1 MSQKR
6 ELKKLTGLDNLFG
19 EEVEQTLSDSTLP
32 LFQIIFPPSQPRRY
46 FDPVKLKSLADSIKE
61 VGLLE
66 PIVVRKIE
74 EDKYELI
81 AGERRLKAC
90 EIAKIEKISVVIIEC
105 DEKKARKLRLV
116 ENLQREDLNAYEET
130 LGILELLTEELD
142 IAQETVVKLLYD
154 MNNETKGNSNHN
166 VMVSEEGQII
176 QDVFSKL
183 GKITWQ
189 SFVANRL
196 PLLKLHLD
204 IQTALQKGNIEYTK
218 AKEVNRIKNDDERQ
232 KVLSKAIAESLS
244 LSEIR
249 VLVANIL
256 QQQSKSKPPS
266 HNQEQKEKADKI
278 YKALRKSKIWNDDKK
293 LKEINK
299 LFEQIEALLEEE
311 KKEDTSLQ
319 SDSLV
324 ADNSLEKVLDG

>member
-32 LFQIIFPPSQPRRY
+32 LFQIILPPSQPRRY

>member
-266 HNQEQKEKADKI
+266 HNQEQKDKADKI

>member
-32 LFQIIFPPSQPRRY
+32 LFQIILPPSQPRRY

-142 IAQETVVKLLYD
+142 IDQETVVKLLYD

-266 HNQEQKEKADKI
+266 YNQEQKEKADKI

>member
-1 MSQKR
+1 MTQKR
-6 ELKKLTGLDNLFG
+6 ELEKLTGLDNLFG
-19 EEVEQTLSDSTLP
+19 DEEEQSLSDSTLP
-32 LFQIIFPPSQPRRY
+32 LSQIILPHSQPRRY
-46 FDPVKLKSLADSIKE
+46 FDPAKLKSLADSIKE

-66 PIVVRKIE
+66 PIVVRQIE
-74 EDKYELI
+74 KDKYELI

-130 LGILELLTEELD
+130 IGILELLAEELNID
-142 IAQETVVKLLYD
+142 QETVVKLLYD

-166 VMVSEEGQII
+166 VMVSEEGRII
-176 QDVFSKL
+176 QDIFSKL

-204 IQTALQKGNIEYTK
+204 IQIALQKGDIEYTK
-218 AKEVNRIKNDDERQ
+218 AKEVNRIKNENERQ
-232 KVLSKAIAESLS
+232 QVLNKAIAESLS

-249 VLVANIL
+249 TIVTNIL
-256 QQQSKSKPPS
+256 QQQSENKPPS

-293 LKEINK
+293 LKKINK
-299 LFEQIEALLEEE
+299 LFDQIEALLKEEN
-311 KKEDTSLQ
+311 KDDVSFQ

-324 ADNSLEKVLDG
+324 AENSLEKVLDD

>member
-1 MSQKR
+1 MTQKR
-6 ELKKLTGLDNLFG
+6 ELEKLTGLDNLFG
-19 EEVEQTLSDSTLP
+19 DEEEQSLSDSTLP
-32 LFQIIFPPSQPRRY
+32 LSQIILPPSQPRRY
-46 FDPVKLKSLADSIKE
+46 FDPAKLKSLADSIKE

-66 PIVVRKIE
+66 PIVVRQIE
-74 EDKYELI
+74 KDKYELI
-81 AGERRLKAC
+81 AGQRRLKAC
-90 EIAKIEKISVVIIEC
+90 EIAKIEKISVVILEC

-130 LGILELLTEELD
+130 IGILELLAEELNID
-142 IAQETVVKLLYD
+142 QETVVKLLYD
-154 MNNETKGNSNHN
+154 MNNQTKGNSNHN
-166 VMVSEEGQII
+166 VMVSDEGRII
-176 QDVFSKL
+176 QDIFSKL

-204 IQTALQKGNIEYTK
+204 IQTALQKGDIEYTK
-218 AKEVNRIKNDDERQ
+218 AKEVNRIKNDTERQ
-232 KVLSKAIAESLS
+232 QVLNKAIAESLS

-249 VLVANIL
+249 TLVTNIL
-256 QQQSKSKPPS
+256 QHQSKSKPPS

-293 LKEINK
+293 LKKINK
-299 LFEQIEALLEEE
+299 LFDQIEALLKEEN
-311 KKEDTSLQ
+311 KDDVSFQ

-324 ADNSLEKVLDG
+324 AENSLEKVLDD